1 MRKNASSQK
10 LTGLSRLILFVCSI
24 LLIIVLFVPL
34 WQIQLA
40 APQYPEGLV
49 LRMYPNKIA
58 GDVEIINGLNHYIGM
73 KTLHT
78 EDFVEFTVLPYI
90 IIFFAVFSLAVAL
103 LLKTKKWLIALL
115 VSFILFGIVAMADFW
130 KWEYDYGHNLDP
142 NAAIQVPGM
151 AYQPPLIGYK
161 KLLNFGAF
169 SVPDVGGWL
178 FVASGSLMTLA
189 LILQISKGRKMK
201 LSSAKTQAPAI
212 AMLIGMFSLS
222 SCETGPQ
229 PIRPGIDAC
238 SFCKMTIADNRFG
251 AEIITQKGKIF
262 KFDDIHCLLAFRKS
276 DAINSN
282 DIKEMYLTDFNE
294 PHDFVEAPKAFLLK
308 SADLR
313 SPMGG
318 NIACFTEEARLN
330 EAAEKFTGEKI
341 AWEVLLNADQ

>member
-1 MRKNASSQK
+1 MRKNMSSQK
-10 LTGLSRLILFVCSI
+10 LTGLPRLLLFICSI
-24 LLIIVLFVPL
+24 LLITVLFVPL

-49 LRMYPNKIA
+49 LKMYPNRI
-58 GDVEIINGLNHYIGM
+58 GGNVEIINGLNHYIGM

-78 EDFVEFTVLPYI
+78 EDFIEFTILPYI
-90 IIFFAVFSLAVAL
+90 IIFFAALSLAVASF
-103 LLKTKKWLIALL
+103 LKTKKWLITLL
-115 VSFILFGIVAMADFW
+115 VLFILFGIVAMADFW

-178 FVASGSLMTLA
+178 FVTAGVLMVLA
-189 LILQISKGRKMK
+189 LILQISRGRKGS
-201 LSSAKTQAPAI
+201 LSIKTPAPAI
-212 AMLIGMFSLS
+212 AMLIGMISLA
-222 SCETGPQ
+222 SCTTGPQ

-262 KFDDIHCLLAFRKS
+262 KFDDTHCLLAFRSS
-276 DAINSN
+276 DAINAN
-282 DIKEMYLTDFNE
+282 EIKEIYLTDFNE
-294 PHDFVEAPKAFLLK
+294 PHDLLEASKVFLLK

-318 NIACFTEEARLN
+318 NIACFTDETRLN
-330 EAAEKFTGEKI
+330 TAAEKFAGEKI
-341 AWEVLLNADQ
+341 AWEALLNVDQ